1 MKVKY
6 YSVVLIFALI
16 FASCVTKTQH
26 QSQEDECVDTLIIEE
41 DNFIPDEKYID
52 SLIRKDLEKRNWMAG
67 IDTSSSSLFY
77 KTLHDDNIIILYRV
91 IPHGKKTCVAAI
103 EDINIAVNGDDIC
116 FTDSNGVIYEHKGYY
131 EIVDDSTVDIFFDK
145 LYSNHYSV
153 NDSVI
158 FEPIYHIKCMHRYR
172 LSGVD
177 WNKINADTAIVID
190 EREKAFCE
198 DIWMYTN

>member
-1 MKVKY
+1 MRV
-6 YSVVLIFALI
+6 SILNVVMIFLALG
-16 FASCVTKTQH
+16 FESCINRTQQ
-26 QSQEDECVDTLIIEE
+26 QSQETECVDTLIEE
-41 DNFIPDEKYID
+41 DSFLPDEKYID
-52 SLIRKDLEKRNWMAG
+52 SLIRKDLEKRNWMAW
-67 IDTSSSSLFY
+67 IETSSSPLFY
-77 KTLHDDNIIILYRV
+77 ETVHDDNIIILYRV

-103 EDINIAVNGDDIC
+103 EDENIAVNGDDIC

-131 EIVDDSTVDIFFDK
+131 EIVNDSMVDIFFDK

-172 LSGVD
+172 LSGVE